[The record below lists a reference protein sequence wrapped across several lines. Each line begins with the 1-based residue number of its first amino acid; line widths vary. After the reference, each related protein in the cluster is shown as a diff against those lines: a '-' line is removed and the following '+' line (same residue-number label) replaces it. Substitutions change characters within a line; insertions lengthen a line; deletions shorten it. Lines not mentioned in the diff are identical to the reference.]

1 MEKLYISGKRSVY
14 MGFIKEFK
22 EFATKGNPSEEVQ
35 LLTEIRDLLEKNR
48 LEIFSAQVAKLTGVF
63 INERSE

>member
-1 MEKLYISGKRSVY
+1 